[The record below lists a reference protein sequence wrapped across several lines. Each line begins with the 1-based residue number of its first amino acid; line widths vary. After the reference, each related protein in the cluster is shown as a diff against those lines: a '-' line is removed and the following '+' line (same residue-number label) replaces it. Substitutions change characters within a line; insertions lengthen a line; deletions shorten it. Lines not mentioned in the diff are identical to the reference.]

1 MKEEIKSNCV
11 LENKQEKCS
20 SCCSSDWCLQIPSL
34 RFVFYVCMYVFI
46 FPMCSPGFQFKVN
59 YHGFLLLFFFLP
71 KLAPF
76 LFFSPSLSFLLS
88 PSFSVKHGES
98 RTFFFHNGSFVFSE
112 PKMKASSNVLLFYVT
127 TEVAVTCWLLM
138 NKYIYLASKPAYTVE

>member
-59 YHGFLLLFFFLP
+59 YHGFLLFFFFT
-71 KLAPF
+71 KTGPF
-76 LFFSPSLSFLLS
+76 PLFLSFPLFLTLS
-88 PSFSVKHGES
+88 VFFSVKHGES